1 MLSYASTPSLVAVV
15 EDDPDMRR
23 TLSRALGASGYLV
36 LTASTGAEAVA
47 LLGEVQPDV
56 IILDLMLPD
65 TDGLILT
72 TSFRALTS
80 APIIICSARE
90 GQIDRV
96 LGSKLGAADFVAK
109 PFELA
114 DLEARIEAVLRRS
127 RPRDIRT
134 VSHHRETGNGMG
146 RK

>member
-23 TLSRALGASGYLV
+23 TLARALGASGYLV

-96 LGSKLGAADFVAK
+96 LGSQLGAADFVA
-109 PFELA
+109 
-114 DLEARIEAVLRRS
+114 
-127 RPRDIRT
+127 
-134 VSHHRETGNGMG
+134 
-146 RK
+146 